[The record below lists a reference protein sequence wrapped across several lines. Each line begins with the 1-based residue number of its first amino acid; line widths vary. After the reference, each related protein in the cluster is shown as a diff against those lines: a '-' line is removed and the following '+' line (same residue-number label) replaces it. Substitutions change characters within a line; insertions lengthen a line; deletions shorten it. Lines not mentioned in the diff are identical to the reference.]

1 MSGTGDK
8 PNGVRGS
15 FCFPASSRLLKHAA
29 FDRVY
34 KEGARVFSGNMTVFF
49 RLREPGEGASGPRV
63 GFTVSR
69 AMGGAVVRNRIKRRL
84 RAAVRQHLAGFKT
97 TADVVI
103 NPKRTTAAADFT
115 QLTVE
120 VQRAFSQIQRRAQT
134 SNAADAK
141 GAEVRGSAKP
151 AEAHKGSPA

>member
-1 MSGTGDK
+1 MKEPAVHGTGDK

-15 FCFPASSRLLKHAA
+15 FRFPAASRLLKHAA

-34 KEGARVFSGNMTVFF
+34 KEGSRIFSGNMTVFF
-49 RLREPGEGASGPRV
+49 RRRDLGENLTGPRV

-84 RAAVRQHLAGFKT
+84 RAAVRLHLAGLDVPV
-97 TADVVI
+97 DVVI
-103 NPKRTTAAADFT
+103 NPKRTTAAAGFA

-120 VQRAFSQIQRRAQT
+120 MQRAFRQIQC
-134 SNAADAK
+134 
-141 GAEVRGSAKP
+141 GKP
-151 AEAHKGSPA
+151 ALNPRGARQRSADTRKGSPA